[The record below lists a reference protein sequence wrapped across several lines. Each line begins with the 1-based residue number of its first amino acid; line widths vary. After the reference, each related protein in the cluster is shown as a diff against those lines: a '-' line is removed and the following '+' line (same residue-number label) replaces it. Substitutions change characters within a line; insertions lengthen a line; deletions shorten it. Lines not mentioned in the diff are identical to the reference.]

1 MSSLLT
7 DNLLNKILI
16 LIFDKLKRGLI
27 HSYILCLRAASF
39 GYTFIFC
46 QWSCLN
52 QKFLSRIVTKQKCTP
67 LPWIVPPVNCF
78 LIALLSSSTVFHEST
93 EVRYGELHNYTSPL
107 QKHMLAR
114 FRCCTE
120 FSIMGSSPRYPL
132 RSHSLV

>member
-39 GYTFIFC
+39 VYTFIFC

-52 QKFLSRIVTKQKCTP
+52 QHFLSKDCYQVEVYPFALDWTTCK
-67 LPWIVPPVNCF
+67 
-78 LIALLSSSTVFHEST
+78 LLSYSTSKLFHSFHKST